1 MSNKKVTPVEQAAC
15 HVLAQ
20 LINPAFGDTYSFPW
34 KRGPHDQ
41 IIEYQDL
48 VPLVDLIRARIY
60 KKMMSSDFVTQLI
73 TVFQS
78 DDNVMTKV
86 AALRIVT

>member
-1 MSNKKVTPVEQAAC
+1 MQSFYKEIIENSYDIELVTLMSNKKVTSVEQAAC

-60 KKMMSSDFVTQLI
+60 KKM
-73 TVFQS
+73 
-78 DDNVMTKV
+78 
-86 AALRIVT
+86 